1 MNAKKIL
8 DLGAMNIFVPGQRY
22 VSRSEPDLG
31 LGVVSELQGRN
42 VVFRFPLVNQ
52 TRIYRMDNAPVER
65 FVLNPGETA
74 KSEKGASFVIE
85 SLRETSGVVVYVG
98 RGGKEIKE
106 SDLVAKQG
114 ARVVDLFKALSNI
127 GAENFYGNSG
137 QGDVSSKAFDRR
149 SRALALSCK
158 WQSSP
163 VRGMIGPRV
172 DKIPHQYYL
181 CYRACSSTTL
191 PRLMLSD
198 EVGLGKT
205 IEAGMIWHALK
216 ARGRIEK
223 TLIIVPDTLKHQWM
237 VEMKRR
243 FNQLFTLVDDGYM
256 QSVFVNVE
264 KDDVKPNPF
273 MQANNYIVSIELLI
287 RQQALEED
295 LLKVD
300 WDMTIVDEAH
310 HLISE
315 DGFTS
320 REYSLVDEIRKKT
333 KGLLLLTGTP
343 LRFDPESQFNRL
355 KMLDPAR
362 FTDYREFI
370 NDQEAYN
377 KLVND
382 LKKIPTD
389 PNHQMSWDDLY
400 EAVPKNSKIR
410 PWLEQESSK
419 SLTAG
424 EWIRRIVDAMG
435 TGSVVFRNTRK
446 GVGGFPKRI
455 LDAIPLEPNPE
466 YRNMVE
472 IAVQR
477 FSSMDGNYVG
487 EDLTTDI
494 QENGLLCT
502 QYSDAWN
509 LDERVVWL
517 KEFLKKHHKDKILLI
532 CETMPVLNALQT
544 VLTEYLGEDGLVV
557 FSEGMSILARDK
569 AAAKFNSSNG
579 ANLLISSEIGAEG
592 RNFQS
597 AHHLI
602 LFDLPLDAVLV
613 EQRIGRLDRIGQTK
627 DIYVHVPYVKG
638 SGQEVMFRWYNDGLN
653 AFGSPLMGGGELFMK
668 YTDSLIEALAD
679 PVNHLDHF
687 VEKVLPAVQ
696 KDSDQMRKKIEKGRD
711 RLLEFNSR
719 NPEKAKEIT
728 DEIERIDAEP
738 EMKDLLLDSLQARG
752 LDIEPSAIAGCS
764 VITMGPQI
772 EAGTVPGMPTQAMV
786 AAQSEDEEQG
796 SDSISL
802 TVTFDRKVAMVHDEV
817 DFVSLEHPLV
827 QGVIDYETSVNHG
840 TVACS
845 IWQDSGMRGLLMQY
859 NFVVEL
865 PVPEEWGMSDIVGPC
880 YASAL
885 IDPTGKDLSAALEKL
900 KTASLRDV
908 AVPRGNKAVDAT
920 LRFFAKEGL
929 GFARQSING
938 MAKEYAEKA
947 ADLVE
952 KRTEQ
957 EYQRVNHLMLMRGRG
972 GSSTALQQ
980 MKKNVTERR
989 KIVSTPQLRL
999 DAIRLLVCR

>member
-1 MNAKKIL
+1 MSKNNL
-8 DLGAMNIFVPGQRY
+8 NLQAMNTFVPGQRF
-22 VSRSEPDLG
+22 VSQSEPDLG
-31 LGVVSELQGRN
+31 LGIVSEVQGRN
-42 VVFRFPLVNQ
+42 VTFRFPLLNQ
-52 TRIYRMDNAPVER
+52 IRIYRTDNAPVER
-65 FVLNPGETA
+65 FMLNPGETA

-85 SLRETSGVVVYVG
+85 SLRESAGVVVYIG

-106 SDLVAKQG
+106 SDLVAKQA
-114 ARVVDLFKALSNI
+114 ARVTDLFKSLTRV
-127 GAENFYGNSG
+127 GAENIFQDASK
-137 QGDVSSKAFDRR
+137 GDFSSKAFERR
-149 SRALALSCK
+149 RRAMELNCR

-172 DKIPHQYYL
+172 DMIPHQYYL
-181 CYRACSSTTL
+181 CYRACSNTAL

-223 TLIIVPDTLKHQWM
+223 TLILVPDTLKHQWM
-237 VEMKRR
+237 IEMKRR

-256 QSVFVNVE
+256 QSLFVNVG
-264 KDDVKPNPF
+264 KDETPPNPF
-273 MQANNYIVSIELLI
+273 MQGNNFIVSVELLMKHA
-287 RQQALEED
+287 ALKED
-295 LLKVD
+295 LLKVH

-310 HLISE
+310 HLVCE

-320 REYSLVDEIRKKT
+320 GEYLLVNDIRKNT
-333 KGLLLLTGTP
+333 EGLLLLTGTP
-343 LRFDPESQFNRL
+343 LQLNPESQFNRL

-362 FTDYREFI
+362 FTDYQEFI

-377 KLVND
+377 KLVGD
-382 LKKIPTD
+382 LKKLPTD
-389 PNHQMSWDDLY
+389 PNHQMSWEDLY

-410 PWLEQESSK
+410 PWLEQENSK

-455 LDAIPLEPNPE
+455 LDAIPLDPDPE
-466 YRNMVE
+466 YRDLVNIVAQKYLYME
-472 IAVQR
+472 EGG
-477 FSSMDGNYVG
+477 SGD
-487 EDLTTDI
+487 DLTTDI

-502 QYSDAWN
+502 KYADAWEK
-509 LDERVVWL
+509 DERIVWL
-517 KEFLKKHHKDKILLI
+517 KSFLKKHAKDKILLI
-532 CETMPVLNALQT
+532 CESETVLFALKT
-544 VLTEYLGEDGLVV
+544 VLTEYLGEGGLAV

-569 AAAKFNSSNG
+569 AAANFSKPNG
-579 ANLLISSEIGAEG
+579 ANILIASEIGAEG
-592 RNFQS
+592 RNFQFS
-597 AHHLI
+597 HHLI
-602 LFDLPLDAVLV
+602 LFDLPLDAALV

-653 AFGSPLMGGGELFMK
+653 AFGAPLMGGGELFLK

-679 PVNHLDHF
+679 PILGMDKFIKDVIP
-687 VEKVLPAVQ
+687 KVQ
-696 KDSDQMRKKIEKGRD
+696 KDSEQMRKKIEKGRD

-728 DEIERIDAEP
+728 DAIACIDKET
-738 EMKDLLLDSLQARG
+738 EMKDLLLESLKARG
-752 LDIEPSAIAGCS
+752 LDIEPSVIPDCS
-764 VITMGPQI
+764 VITMGPQV
-772 EAGTVPGMPTQAMV
+772 EAGTIPGMPTQAMI

-796 SDSISL
+796 SDAISL
-802 TVTFDRKVAMVHDEV
+802 TVTFDRKVAMIHDEV

-827 QGVIDYETSVNHG
+827 QGMIDFETGVNHG

-845 IWQDSGMRGLLMQY
+845 IWQGSGLRGLMMQY
-859 NFVVEL
+859 SFVVEL

-880 YASAL
+880 YATAL
-885 IDPTGKDLSAALEKL
+885 VDATGADQSCHLEELKSAA
-900 KTASLRDV
+900 LRDV
-908 AVPRGNKAVDAT
+908 AVPQGNKAVDAT

-929 GFARQSING
+929 SKAKVSITP

-957 EYQRVNHLMLMRGRG
+957 EYQRMNHLMAMRGRG
-972 GSSTALQQ
+972 GNSATLQQ
-980 MKKNVTERR
+980 LRKNVTDRR
-989 KIVSTPQLRL
+989 KVVSTPQLRL